1 MNMEKIKVLVVVD
14 MQKDF
19 IDGALGTP
27 EAQKIVPLVAE
38 TIHQFADP
46 NTAII
51 FTKDTHPV
59 DYMKTQEGKYLPVP
73 HCIEGTGGA
82 GIVDEVFEAWINH
95 AQGENRFMSGYDAY
109 PAYDEN
115 PIRIKKPT
123 FGSIE
128 LQNVLYDMNDRFEIE
143 EINFM
148 GVLHVR
154 ASDALGGH
162 FAKHP
167 SHRIGNIRFSAS
179 VRADDHGNT
188 LIEGQNRFVG
198 EGFESLHFKSFKPQC
213 NVLLIENIN
222 TRVKRANNTPII
234 LYNNKLL

>member
-148 GVLHVR
+148 GVCTGICVLSNAILAKATLPEVPINVIADCCACVTPESHKT
-154 ASDALGGH
+154 ALE
-162 FAKHP
+162 AMKLCQ
-167 SHRIGNIRFSAS
+167 INI
-179 VRADDHGNT
+179 
-188 LIEGQNRFVG
+188 I
-198 EGFESLHFKSFKPQC
+198 
-213 NVLLIENIN
+213 
-222 TRVKRANNTPII
+222 
-234 LYNNKLL
+234 

>member
-1 MNMEKIKVLVVVD
+1 MEKIKVVVVVD

-38 TIHQFADP
+38 TIHQMADP

-82 GIVDEVFEAWINH
+82 SIVDEVFEAWIQH
-95 AQGENRFMSGYDAY
+95 AQGENRYMSGYDAY
-109 PAYDEN
+109 PLYDEN

-123 FGSIE
+123 FGSVE
-128 LQNVLYDMNDRFEIE
+128 LQNILYDMNDRFEIE
-143 EINFM
+143 EITLM
-148 GVLHVR
+148 GVCTGICVLSNAILCKATLPEVPVNVVADCCACVTPESHKT
-154 ASDALGGH
+154 ALE
-162 FAKHP
+162 AMKLCQ
-167 SHRIGNIRFSAS
+167 INI
-179 VRADDHGNT
+179 
-188 LIEGQNRFVG
+188 I
-198 EGFESLHFKSFKPQC
+198 
-213 NVLLIENIN
+213 
-222 TRVKRANNTPII
+222 
-234 LYNNKLL
+234 